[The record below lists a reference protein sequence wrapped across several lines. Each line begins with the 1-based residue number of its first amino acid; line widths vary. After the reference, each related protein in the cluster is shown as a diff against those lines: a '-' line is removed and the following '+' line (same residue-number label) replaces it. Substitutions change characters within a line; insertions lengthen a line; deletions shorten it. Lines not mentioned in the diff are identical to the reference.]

1 VVPNGNG
8 KPEGGTMTEKQTPQE
23 PAPIEGDLLHKHS
36 LLELFETLSLNEWWD
51 KVNAGLKMPADSGEY
66 KWAKLQIQ
74 RLWAPVSAVVVPVL
88 ALLICLI
95 LTVRG
100 MDNDRQ
106 YDVIYVKP
114 EEIEELE
121 DIKEIPPEEVPLEE
135 MEPSDVESEV
145 TGPSEQPGPGP
156 VGETAL
162 FSPQP
167 APFDSVAMIRSPFIM
182 KGIYGSRR
190 PGSKGSLRPGH
201 GGTSASERAIYLALR
216 WLKKHQESDGCW
228 TTSSGGYPQAEHN
241 GAPSAMTGLAVLTY
255 LAHNELPDDEEFG
268 PTVERAIRWLI
279 EKTGPDGRISDRRD
293 NNNYGLPISAYA
305 MAEAYGMTRIPMI
318 KDAATRAISTI
329 VRGQNAGMM
338 WNYDCNSGG
347 DRNDMSYSPWC
358 VQALKAAQMAGL
370 EVDGLQD
377 CMRKA
382 VEGLKLNW
390 TQEADGSGSFTYTR
404 DSKGATK
411 LSSAGVLAMQLLGAG
426 NQSNVQQAMAYMKDA
441 TCNWAAPWSSNPI
454 YYWYYYTQDRFQAND
469 SFKAWDA
476 QFNPT
481 MCKNQI
487 VVPKAIMNTKG
498 KLVDIGYWKNPSN
511 SEHCKAYVYNTT
523 LCALS
528 LTVYYRYLPTYKQ
541 PQAIEAATPIEDK
554 ANDIDVTTKAVG
566 AGA

>member
-1 VVPNGNG
+1 
-8 KPEGGTMTEKQTPQE
+8 MTEKQTPQE

-51 KVNAGLKMPADSGEY
+51 KVNAGLKMPADSGDY

-88 ALLICLI
+88 ALLICLV
-95 LTVRG
+95 LTVGG

-106 YDVIYVKP
+106 YEVTYVKP

-121 DIKEIPPEEVPLEE
+121 DIKEIPPEEQPLEE
-135 MEPSDVESEV
+135 IEPSDVESEV

-201 GGTSASERAIYLALR
+201 GGTSPSERAIYLALR

-241 GAPSAMTGLAVLTY
+241 GAPAAMTGLAVLTY
-255 LAHNELPDDEEFG
+255 LAHNELPDDKEFG
-268 PTVERAIRWLI
+268 PTVERALRWLI
-279 EKTGPDGRISDRRD
+279 DKMGPDGRIGDRKD

-305 MAEAYGMTRIPMI
+305 LSEAYGMTRIPMI
-318 KDAATRAISTI
+318 RDAAARAISVI
-329 VRGQNAGMM
+329 VKGQNAGMM
-338 WNYDCNSGG
+338 WNYDCNAAP
-347 DRNDMSYSPWC
+347 DRNDLSYSSWC
-358 VQALKAAQMAGL
+358 IQALKAAHMAGL
-370 EVDGLQD
+370 EVEGLQD
-377 CMRKA
+377 ATRKA
-382 VEGLKLNW
+382 IEGLKLNW
-390 TQEADGSGSFTYTR
+390 VQNADGGGSFTYTR
-404 DSKGATK
+404 DSKSPTL
-411 LSSAGVLAMQLLGAG
+411 LSSAGVLAMQFLGAG
-426 NQSNVQQAMAYMKDA
+426 KEPRVRQAMAGMQDA
-441 TCNWAAPWSSNPI
+441 TCNWGAPWGGNPL
-454 YYWYYYTQDRFQAND
+454 YYWYYYTQCRFQADDNW
-469 SFKAWDA
+469 KAWDA
-476 QFNPT
+476 QYRPQ
-481 MCKNQI
+481 MCRSQI
-487 VVPKAIMNTKG
+487 VIPKAILDTKG

-511 SEHCKAYVYNTT
+511 SELCKAYVYNTT
-523 LCALS
+523 LCALT
-528 LTVYYRYLPTYKQ
+528 LTVPYRYLPTYKQ
-541 PQAIEAATPIEDK
+541 PQPTDGDARIEDPEK
-554 ANDIDVTTKAVG
+554 DIDVTTKAVG